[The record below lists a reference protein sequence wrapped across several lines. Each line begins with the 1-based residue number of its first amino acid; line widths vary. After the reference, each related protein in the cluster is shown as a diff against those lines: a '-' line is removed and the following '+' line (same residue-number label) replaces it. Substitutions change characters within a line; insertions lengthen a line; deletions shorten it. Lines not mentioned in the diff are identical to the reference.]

1 MKLNRTRQ
9 ASAVIRLVPMIDVLM
24 ILLVFF
30 MVTSTWLNL
39 RMIPLAAQADAPA
52 PARAGPAPS
61 ASTLLIRLDAAG
73 QALLR
78 GQPIAA
84 NALAE
89 LLRSRREADPA
100 LSVVL
105 LPSGQASNQDLV
117 SLLEI
122 TTEAGIERLRIVR
135 MGEAQ

>member
-1 MKLNRTRQ
+1 MKLTRTRQ
-9 ASAVIRLVPMIDVLM
+9 AGAVIRLVPMIDVLM

-39 RMIPLAAQADAPA
+39 RMIPLAAPA
-52 PARAGPAPS
+52 NAPS
-61 ASTLLIRLDAAG
+61 AASAGSAANASTLLIRLDPSG

-78 GQPIAA
+78 GQPIGPA
-84 NALAE
+84 ALAE
-89 LLRSRREADPA
+89 LLISRRDADPA

-105 LPSGQASNQDLV
+105 LPSGEASNQDLV

-122 TTEAGIERLRIVR
+122 TTQAGIERLRIVR
-135 MGEAQ
+135 MGEAP